1 MYLFPDYDPCDRTH
15 GYAGQC
21 NFIPPAIFPSLAI
34 LSGMGGM
41 VFGLVR
47 LQYPSTSH
55 HILEHVC
62 LWTSVFVIVTGMVI
76 LNRLSRSEKYQRDA
90 ELARNCFS
98 VFVLP
103 FMAIAG
109 WPILFVLFV
118 LGVVMM
124 FPIMVA
130 FVIMA
135 WGQSHSVAE
144 SLCELIH
151 FRKRRLVQVILFL
164 FQSFLILASWPIFA
178 WMLDRLEAIGIRVG
192 MP

>member
-1 MYLFPDYDPCDRTH
+1 MQFHSPV
-15 GYAGQC
+15 
-21 NFIPPAIFPSLAI
+21 IFPSLAI

-41 VFGLVR
+41 TFGLVR

-62 LWTSVFVIVTGMVI
+62 LWTSVFVIVTGMVVI
-76 LNRLSRSEKYQRDA
+76 NRLSRSEKYQRDA
-90 ELARNCFS
+90 ELARKCFS

-109 WPILFVLFV
+109 WFVLFV
-118 LGVVMM
+118 LFFFGVIMM
-124 FPIMVA
+124 FPIMIA

-135 WGQSHSVAE
+135 WGQSRSVAD

-151 FRKRRLVQVILFL
+151 FRKRRLVQVTLFL
-164 FQSFLILASWPIFA
+164 FQSLLILASLPIFV
-178 WMLDRLEAIGIRVG
+178 WILGQLEANGFRIL
-192 MP
+192 PP